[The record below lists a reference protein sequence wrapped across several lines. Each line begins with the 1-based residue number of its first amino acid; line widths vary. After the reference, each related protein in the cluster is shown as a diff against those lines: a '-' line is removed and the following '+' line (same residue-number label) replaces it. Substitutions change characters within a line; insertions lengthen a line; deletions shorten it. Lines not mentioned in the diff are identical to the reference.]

1 MTYQHYSPE
10 FKAKIVLQVIQGE
23 KELGEVAKEHNINPN
38 LIRKWRT
45 VFLEKASMVFEDPEK
60 GAAKAK
66 RKEESLEK
74 KQRQMLS
81 TIGQLKLE
89 RDFLQDAFRRTG
101 RPVPRFNPEDEQCE
115 LLGVIRSKVYYTPKS
130 RDEEAIERKERIMS
144 LIDYWHTEN
153 PTWGARKIRVLL
165 SSAVSSVRDGS
176 NSDR

>member
-10 FKAKIVLQVIQGE
+10 FKARIVLQVLQGE

-45 VFLEKASMVFEDPEK
+45 TFLEKASMVFEDPEK

-66 RKEESLEK
+66 RKEENLEK

-81 TIGQLKLE
+81 TIGQLTLE

-101 RPVPRFNPEDEQCE
+101 RPIPP
-115 LLGVIRSKVYYTPKS
+115 I
-130 RDEEAIERKERIMS
+130 
-144 LIDYWHTEN
+144 
-153 PTWGARKIRVLL
+153 
-165 SSAVSSVRDGS
+165 
-176 NSDR
+176 